1 MTFENLA
8 PTDASASSD
17 QSVTLVV
24 AEGLEVTLPLA
35 GLFDVAKETARL
47 SKQAAK
53 LEREVQ
59 GLTARLGHKGF
70 AQRAP
75 RQVIEEVERNLQE
88 ASQQLEQV
96 RAKLQALPSAS

>member
-88 ASQQLEQV
+88 ASRQLEQV
-96 RAKLQALPSAS
+96 RAKLQSLPSES